1 MRLNATHNP
10 KHRSWVESANVE
22 GCEFPIQNLPFGIF
36 RRKGANEAPRGG
48 VAIGDAIVDLA
59 AFAKSAR
66 LRGAAREAARAC
78 AGPTLNALLELGP
91 AHWSAL
97 RQALSR
103 ALSAGE
109 AGWEARKAKL
119 SAHLVPMAEAEL
131 LLPIAIGDYTD
142 FYTSVFHATNIGRM
156 FRPDSPLMPNYKWV
170 PIGYHGRAS
179 SVVVSGTP
187 VVRPEGQTRA
197 PDAAAPSFS
206 PCKRLDYEVE
216 LGFVVGPGNRLGET
230 IPLASARDH
239 VFGVVLLN
247 DWSARDIQA
256 WEYQPLGPFLAKS
269 FATTVSPWIVTMEA
283 LEPYRVPAFARPEGD
298 PAPLPH
304 LFDRADQAEGGY
316 AIEVE
321 MWLRSAKMRAAGTA
335 PHRLS
340 LGNYASC
347 YWTLAQTV
355 AHHASNGC
363 NLRAGD
369 LLGSGTISGPEPG
382 SQGALIEITEGG
394 RNPVSLPSG
403 ETRTF
408 IEDGDE
414 IIQRGR
420 CVRDGYATIGFGEAA
435 GLVRP
440 AKGSDPVIVK

>member
-1 MRLNATHNP
+1 MRLNPTHNP
-10 KHRSWVESANVE
+10 KRRSWVESANAE
-22 GCEFPIQNLPFGIF
+22 GCEFPIQNLPFGVF
-36 RRKGANEAPRGG
+36 RRKGTDEAPRGG

-59 AFAKSAR
+59 AFAKAAR

-78 AGPTLNALLELGP
+78 AGPTLNSLLELGRG
-91 AHWSAL
+91 HWSAL
-97 RQALSR
+97 RHALSR
-103 ALSAGE
+103 ALALGE
-109 AGWEARKAKL
+109 PGWEARKANL

-131 LLPIAIGDYTD
+131 LLPVAIGDYTD

-156 FRPDSPLMPNYKWV
+156 FRPDNPLMPNYKWV

-187 VVRPEGQTRA
+187 VVRPSGQTKA
-197 PDAAAPSFS
+197 PDAAAPSFG

-216 LGFVVGPGNRLGET
+216 LGFVVGAGNRLGEA
-230 IPLASARDH
+230 IPLAAALDH

-283 LEPYRVPAFARPEGD
+283 LEPYRVPAFRREAGD

-304 LFDRADQAEGGY
+304 LFDATDQSEGGY

-321 MWLRSAKMRAAGTA
+321 MWLRSAKMRDAQLP

-340 LGNYASC
+340 LGSYASC

-382 SQGALIEITEGG
+382 SQGALIEITQGG
-394 RNPVSLPSG
+394 KNPVSLPGG

-408 IEDGDE
+408 VEDGDE
-414 IIQRGR
+414 VVQRGR
-420 CVRDGYATIGFGEAA
+420 CARDGYATIGFGEAA
-435 GLVRP
+435 GLVLP
-440 AKGSDPVIVK
+440 AKLSTGV

>member
-1 MRLNATHNP
+1 MRLNPTHHP
-10 KHRSWVESANVE
+10 KRRSWVESANAE
-22 GCEFPIQNLPFGIF
+22 GCEFPVQNLPFGVF
-36 RRKGANEAPRGG
+36 RRKGSDDAPRGG

-59 AFAKSAR
+59 AFAKAAR
-66 LRGAAREAARAC
+66 LRGGAREAARAC
-78 AGPTLNALLELGP
+78 AGPTLNPLLELGG

-103 ALSAGE
+103 ALSIGE
-109 AGWEARKAKL
+109 AGWEERRTKL
-119 SAHLVPMAEAEL
+119 SAYLVPMAEAEL

-156 FRPDSPLMPNYKWV
+156 FRPDNPLMPNYKWV

-187 VVRPEGQTRA
+187 VVRPRGQTKA
-197 PDAAAPSFS
+197 PDAPAPSFG

-216 LGFVVGPGNRLGET
+216 LGFVVGSGNRLGES
-230 IPLASARDH
+230 IPIASALDH

-283 LEPYRVPAFARPEGD
+283 LEPYRVPAFKRAEGD
-298 PAPLPH
+298 PAPLPQ
-304 LFDRADQAEGGY
+304 LNDPADQAEGGY

-321 MWLRSAKMRAAGTA
+321 MWLRTAKMREQNAA

-340 LGNYASC
+340 LGSYASC

-382 SQGALIEITEGG
+382 SQGALIEITQGG
-394 RNPVSLPSG
+394 KNPVGLPNG

-408 IEDGDE
+408 VEDGDE

-420 CVRDGYATIGFGEAA
+420 CARDGYATIGFGEAA
-435 GLVRP
+435 GLVVP
-440 AKGSDPVIVK
+440 AK

>member
-1 MRLNATHNP
+1 MRLNPTHNP
-10 KHRSWVESANVE
+10 KRRSWVESANVE
-22 GCEFPIQNLPFGIF
+22 GCEFPIQNLPFGVF
-36 RRKGANEAPRGG
+36 CRKGVDEAPRGG

-59 AFAKSAR
+59 AFAMAAR

-78 AGPTLNALLELGP
+78 AGPTLNPLLELGA

-103 ALSAGE
+103 ALSLDE
-109 AGWEARKAKL
+109 AGWEARKSKL
-119 SAHLVPMAEAEL
+119 AAHLVPMAEAEL

-187 VVRPEGQTRA
+187 VIRPHGQTKA
-197 PDAAAPSFS
+197 PDAATPTFG

-216 LGFVVGPGNRLGET
+216 LGAVVGPGNRLGER
-230 IPLASARDH
+230 IPVASAREH

-269 FATTVSPWIVTMEA
+269 FATTLSPWIVTMEA
-283 LEPYRVPAFARPEGD
+283 LEPYRVPAFKRAEGD
-298 PAPLPH
+298 PAPLPQ
-304 LFDRADQAEGGY
+304 LFDAADQAEGGY

-321 MWLRSAKMRAAGTA
+321 MWLRSAKMREQNMGA
-335 PHRLS
+335 HRLS
-340 LGNYASC
+340 LASYASC

-382 SQGALIEITEGG
+382 TQGALIEITEGG
-394 RNPVSLPSG
+394 RKPVDLPSG
-403 ETRTF
+403 ETRSF
-408 IEDGDE
+408 VEDGDE

-420 CVRDGYATIGFGEAA
+420 CVREGYATIGFGEAA
-435 GLVRP
+435 GLVLP
-440 AKGSDPVIVK
+440 AK